1 MEYMI
6 GGDLKSLLGM
16 YGYFEE
22 AMAVFYI
29 AEVILALQYLHAKG
43 IVHRWD
49 SYLNFSDVLP
59 NCSFYTV
66 PKESSYYSICFTLIP
81 GPTIDYIELCTD
93 V

>member
-22 AMAVFYI
+22 SMAVFYI

-43 IVHRWD
+43 IIHR
-49 SYLNFSDVLP
+49 
-59 NCSFYTV
+59 
-66 PKESSYYSICFTLIP
+66 
-81 GPTIDYIELCTD
+81 
-93 V
+93 

>member
-43 IVHRWD
+43 IIHR
-49 SYLNFSDVLP
+49 Y
-59 NCSFYTV
+59 
-66 PKESSYYSICFTLIP
+66 KESPSLSTRHSFSLKF
-81 GPTIDYIELCTD
+81 
-93 V
+93 

>member
-49 SYLNFSDVLP
+49 SYLNFSDDAAFCPTVL
-59 NCSFYTV
+59 
-66 PKESSYYSICFTLIP
+66 FTRYLRKVLIIQSVSP
-81 GPTIDYIELCTD
+81 
-93 V
+93 